1 MLYESGIVPELKRSV
16 MKKLAFVAFLMLL
29 YSSVEAQVTTGLQ
42 KYLSSEDNLQ
52 AIATLGPYSTGGLGF
67 DNRYEGIKGT
77 PRLLDTLMPAALR
90 IGRQSYFIRMDAD
103 LDLVENHL
111 IYMHPVSRK
120 IFSVALDAINEV
132 IINID
137 GKEVLFRSTSGLA
150 FEKDLKEHK
159 FYQVLKEGSY
169 RLIKIPHKQFIAAD
183 YKNAYSA
190 DRRYDEYVLM
200 NKYYLKGPDST
211 YHQIQLS
218 KKSFL
223 KIYPGKKDL
232 AGKKEDENSFSDK
245 EEMIVSLLD
254 KF

>member
-1 MLYESGIVPELKRSV
+1 MSDEPEIVPEIKPSV
-16 MKKLAFVAFLMLL
+16 MKRLAFIAYLMLII
-29 YSSVEAQVTTGLQ
+29 SPVEAQVTTGLQ

-67 DNRYEGIKGT
+67 DNRYEGVKGT
-77 PRLLDTLMPAALR
+77 PRLLDTLMPASLR
-90 IGRQSYFIRMDAD
+90 IARQAYFIRMDAD
-103 LDLVENHL
+103 LDLVQNYL

-120 IFSVALDAINEV
+120 MLTVPLEAINEL
-132 IINID
+132 IISID
-137 GKEVLFRSTSGLA
+137 GKEVLFRNTLGLV
-150 FEKDLKEHK
+150 FEKDLKEQK

-169 RLIKIPHKQFIAAD
+169 RLIKIPYKQFIAAD

-190 DRRYDEYVLM
+190 DRRYDEYVPM

-218 KKSFL
+218 KKSVL
-223 KIYPGKKDL
+223 KIYPGKKHL
-232 AGKKEDENSFSDK
+232 AGRKDDENSFTDK
-245 EEMIVSLLD
+245 EEMIVSFLD